1 MILPNHTSRDGIL
14 AAGTFVLDQVKTIDA
29 WPDEDML
36 ANIMS
41 EVTSNGGGPYNVL
54 KDLQALGA
62 SFRLEAAGLLGEDA
76 NAQWI
81 RTDCSTHDIDTAQ
94 LQSTDAAPTS
104 YTDAMC
110 VAEDGRRT
118 FFHQRGANSL
128 FSPEHID
135 LASSS
140 SKIFLLGYLLLLK
153 AMDHIDTDRRT
164 GASRLLEEARTLGFI
179 TAVETVSAP
188 NKQYREV
195 AIASLHQA
203 DLFFL
208 NEVEAALILGRKVD
222 PAADSMRSA
231 VTDIAA
237 LGSGGRVILHSARGA
252 VCGEPDGALVSQPS
266 LVLPPDWI
274 AGSTGAG
281 DAFTAGFLLG
291 VHRGADTPTNLLQ
304 GVCSAAQSLTHP
316 TASDGLVTMDECIV
330 LSGRFPFRDF

>member
-1 MILPNHTSRDGIL
+1 MIHPTHTSRDGVL

-54 KDLQALGA
+54 KDLHALGA
-62 SFRLEAAGLLGEDA
+62 SFPLEGVGLLGEDA
-76 NAQWI
+76 NAHWI
-81 RTDCSTHDIDTAQ
+81 RTDCATHNIDTAQ
-94 LQSTDAAPTS
+94 LRSTNAAATS

-153 AMDHIDTDRRT
+153 AMDYVDANGRT
-164 GASRLLEEARTLGFI
+164 GASRVLEEARTLGFT

-188 NKQYREV
+188 SREYRRV

-208 NEVEAALILGRKVD
+208 NEVE
-222 PAADSMRSA
+222 
-231 VTDIAA
+231 
-237 LGSGGRVILHSARGA
+237 VILHSARGA
-252 VCGEPDGALVSQPS
+252 VCSEPDGALLSQPS

-281 DAFTAGFLLG
+281 DAFTAGFVLG
-291 VHRGADTPTNLLQ
+291 VHRGADTPTSLLQ

-316 TASDGLVTMDECIV
+316 TASDGLVPMDECIA